1 MVPISLIV
9 TIEIIKLVQGYFM
22 ELDDDMYI
30 EERQL
35 HAKVFTVSINEEL
48 G

>member
-1 MVPISLIV
+1 
-9 TIEIIKLVQGYFM
+9 M
-22 ELDDDMYI
+22 ELDDDMYV

-48 G
+48 GQVNLPYFNDYSIIDSLYIL